1 MSEKK
6 EINLRI
12 ADLAPIPIQTTVEDE
27 ESWTSAKDQLNNL
40 WVTWSKR
47 FPKKSSK
54 EILAMIALRFAQV
67 HVKRQNDDK
76 ELESILE
83 NFEHEIDRM
92 ILRDVAQAGSTD
104 DDLSDSPL

>member
-12 ADLAPIPIQTTVEDE
+12 ADLAPIPIQTTAEDE
-27 ESWTSAKDQLNNL
+27 ASWTSARDRLNNL
-40 WVTWSKR
+40 WFSWSKR

-67 HVKRQNDDK
+67 HVKRENDDK

-83 NFEHEIDRM
+83 NFEHEIDSM
-92 ILRDVAQAGSTD
+92 ILGDGGQSAREPES
-104 DDLSDSPL
+104 